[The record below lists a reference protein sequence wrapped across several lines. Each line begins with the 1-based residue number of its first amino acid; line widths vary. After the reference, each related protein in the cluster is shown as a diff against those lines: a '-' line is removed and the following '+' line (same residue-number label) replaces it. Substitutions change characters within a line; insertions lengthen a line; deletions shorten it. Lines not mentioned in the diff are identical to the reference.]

1 MLLAQPLTAAVLA
14 QPILAKAA
22 LAQATLAQA
31 ADPTGLSTPLG
42 KAVIAA
48 GLIAVI
54 VVLVR
59 VLRDQRN
66 R

>member
-1 MLLAQPLTAAVLA
+1 MLLAQPLTAA
-14 QPILAKAA
+14 A
-22 LAQATLAQA
+22 LAQV

-59 VLRDQRN
+59 VLRDQRK

>member
-1 MLLAQPLTAAVLA
+1 MLHAQNLLAD
-14 QPILAKAA
+14 AA
-22 LAQATLAQA
+22 LAAQA

-42 KAVIAA
+42 KLVIGA
-48 GLIAVI
+48 GLLVVV

-59 VLRDQRN
+59 HLWEQRK

>member
-1 MLLAQPLTAAVLA
+1 MLLAQNLAEAA
-14 QPILAKAA
+14 
-22 LAQATLAQA
+22 LAQA

-42 KAVIAA
+42 KLVIAG
-48 GLIAVI
+48 GLLVVI

-59 VLRDQRN
+59 HLWEQRK

>member
-1 MLLAQPLTAAVLA
+1 MLLAQNPGAAV
-14 QPILAKAA
+14 
-22 LAQATLAQA
+22 LAQA

-42 KAVIAA
+42 KLVIAA
-48 GLIAVI
+48 GLLVVV

-59 VLRDQRN
+59 QLWEQRK